1 MSKDMTIGNPS
12 KILFYFAIPMVLGN
26 ILQQLY
32 NIVDSMIVGNFV
44 GADALA
50 AVGASYPIT
59 FVLITVANGAGIGCG
74 VVISQYFG
82 GRMLEKVKTS
92 IFTSIIFISIFSCIL
107 MVLGIIFADWI
118 LSVMNTPENIFY
130 DSSSYMKI
138 YFMGVVFLFIYNI
151 VTSCFNALGNSKTPL
166 MFLLCSAILNILL
179 DLLFVIKFN
188 MGVRGTAFATLISQG
203 ISALLSLSFLL
214 KKIKMIKTDTTVK
227 KFDIRILKKISKI
240 AVPSILQ
247 QSIVSIG
254 NLFVQALV
262 NSYGA
267 VVIAGYA
274 AATKIDSMTILP
286 MSNMSNAV
294 STFTGQNIGAGKIE
308 RIKKGYKSALIMIGI
323 FCVFAASL
331 LFLAGHQLIGMF
343 VDSVSNQGVITIGT
357 QYLKIVSV
365 FYFFMGLMVIT
376 NGVFRGSGDMKMF
389 LASTLTNLSTRII
402 FAYGLA
408 SFIGQGAIWWAVPF
422 GWIFASTVSVIRYKS
437 GKWKNSTVIRF

>member
-1 MSKDMTIGNPS
+1 
-12 KILFYFAIPMVLGN
+12 
-26 ILQQLY
+26 
-32 NIVDSMIVGNFV
+32 
-44 GADALA
+44 
-50 AVGASYPIT
+50 
-59 FVLITVANGAGIGCG
+59 
-74 VVISQYFG
+74 
-82 GRMLEKVKTS
+82 
-92 IFTSIIFISIFSCIL
+92 
-107 MVLGIIFADWI
+107 
-118 LSVMNTPENIFY
+118 
-130 DSSSYMKI
+130 
-138 YFMGVVFLFIYNI
+138 FIYNI

-179 DLLFVIKFN
+179 DLVFVIKFN

-274 AATKIDSMTILP
+274 AATKIDSITILP

-376 NGVFRGSGDMKMF
+376 NGVLRGSGDMKMF